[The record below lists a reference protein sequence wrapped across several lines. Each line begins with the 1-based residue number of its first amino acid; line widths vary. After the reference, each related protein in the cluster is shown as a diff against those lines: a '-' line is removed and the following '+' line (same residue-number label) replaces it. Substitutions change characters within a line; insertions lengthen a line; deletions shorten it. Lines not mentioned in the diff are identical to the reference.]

1 MRFLGFFEYLSY
13 FLFLYYLYILRSFFN
28 FFQIMDFLNIFSCF
42 EALSSTFG
50 WFSHVFW
57 IFSAKILYI
66 LVLLCFG
73 KIAIFIR
80 WLHIERKEGPL
91 WFSIWGICWIL
102 RRLVFSLLTGVLTFG
117 YYYTNTKTH
126 IRYLGWAM
134 LRWTYTWYSQTPHI
148 VDENLDKFLA
158 RVILW

>member
-1 MRFLGFFEYLSY
+1 
-13 FLFLYYLYILRSFFN
+13 
-28 FFQIMDFLNIFSCF
+28 MDFLNTFSFF

-66 LVLLCFG
+66 LVLLFFG